1 MEVIQDARRRGS
13 LSVRRRHEGTTVP
26 QLVEADMW
34 ITLGANLLACSAA
47 PFEDDLKIV
56 FLAVGSIFIWVGVDI
71 LSWEPSPLDPINHAN
86 KDRGIDSFSDE
97 YCYRELRF
105 TKAQL
110 RAILR
115 ELDLPFTITLDNRT
129 RVYTEYAFCLAL
141 YRIHYPCTLCG
152 VQETFGRDYSAV
164 SRVNNGFHQL
174 LYDRYSGRCA
184 VSNLDFYRNRLDFYN
199 EAMRGAISNHHAN
212 QQPGAVPAPIF
223 DVCGIHDGTKH
234 YICRPY
240 SAPGGPNVQNAF
252 YSGYAHAHIQ
262 QWAGTCFPDGMIILD
277 GPFPG
282 HYVDITTWRESGT
295 RRSTSSSD
303 LSG

>member
-1 MEVIQDARRRGS
+1 MEVIQDARRRGN
-13 LSVRRRHEGTTVP
+13 LSVRRRHEGITAP

-152 VQETFGRDYSAV
+152 IQETFGRDYSTV

-174 LYDRYSGRCA
+174 L
-184 VSNLDFYRNRLDFYN
+184 VV
-199 EAMRGAISNHHAN
+199 IS
-212 QQPGAVPAPIF
+212 
-223 DVCGIHDGTKH
+223 
-234 YICRPY
+234 
-240 SAPGGPNVQNAF
+240 
-252 YSGYAHAHIQ
+252 
-262 QWAGTCFPDGMIILD
+262 
-277 GPFPG
+277 
-282 HYVDITTWRESGT
+282 
-295 RRSTSSSD
+295 
-303 LSG
+303 